1 MVTCC
6 PWWSI
11 VSQPWTLK
19 RNMLGVFGVEHL
31 QPGCF
36 TPCHVAPSAHCCLC
50 TLALHHHPVV
60 NSWLIHCSYCSY
72 MQIYMRLSSSVKL
85 HRVKLISSHS
95 PIIPAQLKPLSSWYL
110 HYIYNIYI
118 YIIMHISIVLYVY
131 INICYKLYV
140 ILSDSKCR
148 SGSVDSRCSDIF
160 GTVRCAHAR
169 NSLQQ

>member
-1 MVTCC
+1 
-6 PWWSI
+6 
-11 VSQPWTLK
+11 
-19 RNMLGVFGVEHL
+19 MLGVFGVEHL

-36 TPCHVAPSAHCCLC
+36 TPCYVAPSAHCCLC

-95 PIIPAQLKPLSSWYL
+95 PIFPAQLK
-110 HYIYNIYI
+110 HFHHDICMIYN
-118 YIIMHISIVLYVY
+118 ISIVLYVY
-131 INICYKLYV
+131 INICYILYI

-148 SGSVDSRCSDIF
+148 SGSVDSRFSDIF